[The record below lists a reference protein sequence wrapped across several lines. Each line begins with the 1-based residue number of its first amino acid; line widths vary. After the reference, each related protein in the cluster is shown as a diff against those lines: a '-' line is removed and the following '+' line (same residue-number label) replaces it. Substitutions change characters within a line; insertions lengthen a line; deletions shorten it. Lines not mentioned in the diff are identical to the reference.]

1 MALKKNKGQYETK
14 YRQYTVTGGE
24 SAGDAPSELQ
34 ETLTGEGQITNF
46 AFEGSEAL
54 QLTITVVESDDTS
67 NVLHTIT
74 LAGSD
79 TYNRGSFDE
88 PLVEFGAG
96 CTVAVEL
103 TDAPSTV
110 SGIQMKLDER
120 TG

>member
-1 MALKKNKGQYETK
+1 MALRKNKGQYETK
-14 YRQYTVTGGE
+14 YRQYTISGTE
-24 SAGDAPSELQ
+24 SAGDTPSELQ
-34 ETLTGEGQITNF
+34 ETLTSEGQITNF
-46 AFEGSEAL
+46 AFEGTEAL
-54 QLTITVVESDDTS
+54 QLTITVTETDTS
-67 NVLHTIT
+67 NVLHTVT

-96 CTVAVEL
+96 CTVTVEL